1 MTEIDVIM
9 GMLDWNNSAEEQAAG
24 LAQAAQVEN
33 FQVFLQP
40 CTEHYNKNVWD
51 NCAKALAMRSDAELD
66 ACLENLLAWLRD
78 MNWPGAFLI
87 LERLQA
93 FQNSAALHRAIAGS
107 LLCAQ
112 ALGDEVWEENLRKL
126 QNCENTISTQ
136 DERRPHMREVDL
148 ELDYC
153 PKCEPE
159 ETQDPFPTQSFK
171 FFYMFSVAVKC
182 VNCGTYY
189 VPSPRLGVI
198 VTIIY
203 FLGVWI
209 NEYLAGITAYPFSSI
224 MSLVV
229 LLAMYG
235 LSGVLLRRF
244 GTWRP
249 ISGNKPLE
257 QQEYLLPTIVWSMLT
272 ALGLSLLVFA
282 VTALMR

>member
-1 MTEIDVIM
+1 
-9 GMLDWNNSAEEQAAG
+9 
-24 LAQAAQVEN
+24 
-33 FQVFLQP
+33 
-40 CTEHYNKNVWD
+40 
-51 NCAKALAMRSDAELD
+51 
-66 ACLENLLAWLRD
+66 
-78 MNWPGAFLI
+78 
-87 LERLQA
+87 
-93 FQNSAALHRAIAGS
+93 
-107 LLCAQ
+107 
-112 ALGDEVWEENLRKL
+112 
-126 QNCENTISTQ
+126 
-136 DERRPHMREVDL
+136 MREVDL

-198 VTIIY
+198 VTIVY

-209 NEYLAGITAYPFSSI
+209 DEYLAEITADSFSSI
-224 MSLVV
+224 MSLVL

-235 LSGVLLRRF
+235 LSGVLLHRF

-257 QQEYLLPTIVWSMLT
+257 QQEYLLPILYHPLIS
-272 ALGLSLLVFA
+272 ALYLLHYLILNLILELI
-282 VTALMR
+282 TDLCEKSIL

>member
-1 MTEIDVIM
+1 
-9 GMLDWNNSAEEQAAG
+9 
-24 LAQAAQVEN
+24 
-33 FQVFLQP
+33 
-40 CTEHYNKNVWD
+40 
-51 NCAKALAMRSDAELD
+51 MRD
-66 ACLENLLAWLRD
+66 
-78 MNWPGAFLI
+78 
-87 LERLQA
+87 
-93 FQNSAALHRAIAGS
+93 
-107 LLCAQ
+107 
-112 ALGDEVWEENLRKL
+112 
-126 QNCENTISTQ
+126 
-136 DERRPHMREVDL
+136 VDL

-153 PKCEPE
+153 PQCASE
-159 ETQDPFPTQSFK
+159 ETKEQFPAQNFK
-171 FFYMFSVAVKC
+171 FFYMFSTAVKC

-198 VTIIY
+198 VTIVY

-209 NEYLAGITAYPFSSI
+209 NEYLAGITSDLFSGI

-235 LSGVLLRRF
+235 LCGVLLRRF

>member
-1 MTEIDVIM
+1 
-9 GMLDWNNSAEEQAAG
+9 
-24 LAQAAQVEN
+24 
-33 FQVFLQP
+33 
-40 CTEHYNKNVWD
+40 
-51 NCAKALAMRSDAELD
+51 
-66 ACLENLLAWLRD
+66 
-78 MNWPGAFLI
+78 
-87 LERLQA
+87 
-93 FQNSAALHRAIAGS
+93 
-107 LLCAQ
+107 
-112 ALGDEVWEENLRKL
+112 
-126 QNCENTISTQ
+126 
-136 DERRPHMREVDL
+136 MREVDL

-224 MSLVV
+224 LSLVV

-244 GTWRP
+244 GTWR
-249 ISGNKPLE
+249 
-257 QQEYLLPTIVWSMLT
+257 
-272 ALGLSLLVFA
+272 LSLIHI
-282 VTALMR
+282 

>member
-1 MTEIDVIM
+1 
-9 GMLDWNNSAEEQAAG
+9 
-24 LAQAAQVEN
+24 
-33 FQVFLQP
+33 
-40 CTEHYNKNVWD
+40 
-51 NCAKALAMRSDAELD
+51 
-66 ACLENLLAWLRD
+66 
-78 MNWPGAFLI
+78 
-87 LERLQA
+87 
-93 FQNSAALHRAIAGS
+93 
-107 LLCAQ
+107 
-112 ALGDEVWEENLRKL
+112 
-126 QNCENTISTQ
+126 
-136 DERRPHMREVDL
+136 MREVDL

-244 GTWRP
+244 GRWRP

-257 QQEYLLPTIVWSMLT
+257 QQEYLLPTIIWSMLT
-272 ALGLSLLVFA
+272 ALGLSLLMFA

>member
-1 MTEIDVIM
+1 
-9 GMLDWNNSAEEQAAG
+9 
-24 LAQAAQVEN
+24 
-33 FQVFLQP
+33 
-40 CTEHYNKNVWD
+40 
-51 NCAKALAMRSDAELD
+51 
-66 ACLENLLAWLRD
+66 
-78 MNWPGAFLI
+78 
-87 LERLQA
+87 
-93 FQNSAALHRAIAGS
+93 
-107 LLCAQ
+107 
-112 ALGDEVWEENLRKL
+112 
-126 QNCENTISTQ
+126 
-136 DERRPHMREVDL
+136 MREVDL

-153 PKCEPE
+153 PRCEPE

-189 VPSPRLGVI
+189 V
-198 VTIIY
+198 
-203 FLGVWI
+203 WI

-224 MSLVV
+224 LSLVV

>member
-1 MTEIDVIM
+1 
-9 GMLDWNNSAEEQAAG
+9 
-24 LAQAAQVEN
+24 
-33 FQVFLQP
+33 
-40 CTEHYNKNVWD
+40 
-51 NCAKALAMRSDAELD
+51 
-66 ACLENLLAWLRD
+66 
-78 MNWPGAFLI
+78 
-87 LERLQA
+87 
-93 FQNSAALHRAIAGS
+93 
-107 LLCAQ
+107 
-112 ALGDEVWEENLRKL
+112 
-126 QNCENTISTQ
+126 
-136 DERRPHMREVDL
+136 MREVDL

-159 ETQDPFPTQSFK
+159 ETQDPFPTQSVK
-171 FFYMFSVAVKC
+171 CFYMFSVAVKC

-209 NEYLAGITAYPFSSI
+209 DEYLAEITADSFSSI
-224 MSLVV
+224 MSLVL

-235 LSGVLLRRF
+235 LSGVLLHRF

-257 QQEYLLPTIVWSMLT
+257 QQEYLLPTIIWSMLT

>member
-1 MTEIDVIM
+1 
-9 GMLDWNNSAEEQAAG
+9 
-24 LAQAAQVEN
+24 
-33 FQVFLQP
+33 
-40 CTEHYNKNVWD
+40 
-51 NCAKALAMRSDAELD
+51 
-66 ACLENLLAWLRD
+66 
-78 MNWPGAFLI
+78 
-87 LERLQA
+87 
-93 FQNSAALHRAIAGS
+93 
-107 LLCAQ
+107 
-112 ALGDEVWEENLRKL
+112 
-126 QNCENTISTQ
+126 
-136 DERRPHMREVDL
+136 MREVDL

-153 PKCEPE
+153 PKCEAE

-198 VTIIY
+198 VTIVY

-209 NEYLAGITAYPFSSI
+209 DEYLAEITADSFSSI
-224 MSLVV
+224 MSLVL
-229 LLAMYG
+229 LLAFLMYAFVG
-235 LSGVLLRRF
+235 ILLRRF